1 MRLAVLSL
9 LFLCVGCALP
19 VLKAMGP
26 ATISPAAS
34 DKVLTTLDGAQ
45 LPLRIWPPE
54 NITAKPRAVI
64 IAVHGFNDYSNAFY
78 LPAPFWAKQGIITYA
93 YDQRGFGGAPNRGFW
108 PGTKTL
114 TADLRAA
121 VTAIRQRHAG
131 TPIYVLGVS
140 MGGAVVMAALADGP
154 IEGIDGAILAAPAVW
169 GRTHMNI
176 FQLAALWLAYHTMP
190 GLKLSG
196 RGLKKQ
202 PSDNLK
208 ILRKISKDQQ
218 MIRETRVDT
227 IKGLVDLMDTAFAA
241 APKIGHTPVLIGY
254 GLKDEIVPK
263 NSSLIVMRQ
272 LDTKHATR
280 ALYDTAWHMLLRDLK
295 AEIIWRDIA
304 AWIADRGKPLPSG
317 ADKQADATL
326 KFSPSAD
333 QK

>member
-1 MRLAVLSL
+1 
-9 LFLCVGCALP
+9 
-19 VLKAMGP
+19 MGP

-45 LPLRIWPPE
+45 LPLRIWLPE

-93 YDQRGFGGAPNRGFW
+93 YDQRGFGSAPHRGFW

-114 TADLRAA
+114 TADLQAA
-121 VTAIRQRHAG
+121 VTAIRQRHAE

-140 MGGAVVMAALADGP
+140 MGGAVVMAALADDS

-176 FQLAALWLAYHTMP
+176 FQRAALWLAYHTMP
-190 GLKLSG
+190 GLKLTG
-196 RGLKKQ
+196 RGLKTQ
-202 PSDNLK
+202 PSDNIK
-208 ILRKISKDQQ
+208 MLRKISKDKQ

-241 APKIGHTPVLIGY
+241 APKTGHTPVLIAY

-304 AWIADRGKPLPSG
+304 SWITDRGKPLPSG
-317 ADKQADATL
+317 ADKQADETL
-326 KFSPSAD
+326 RFSPSAD

>member
-9 LFLCVGCALP
+9 LFVCVGCTSP
-19 VLKAMGP
+19 VLKSMGP
-26 ATISPAAS
+26 ATVIPAAS
-34 DKVLTTLDGAQ
+34 DKFLTATDGAQ
-45 LPLRIWPPE
+45 LPLRIWQPE
-54 NITAKPRAVI
+54 NTTAKPRAVI

-93 YDQRGFGGAPNRGFW
+93 YDQRGFGGAPHRGFW

-114 TADLRAA
+114 TADLRTAVAA
-121 VTAIRQRHAG
+121 ISKRHTG
-131 TPIYVLGVS
+131 IPVYVLGVS
-140 MGGAVVMAALADGP
+140 MGGAVVMATLAEGP
-154 IEGIDGAILAAPAVW
+154 IEAIDGAILAAPAVW

-176 FQLAALWLAYHTMP
+176 FQCAALWLAYNTMP
-190 GLKLSG
+190 DLKLTG
-196 RGLKKQ
+196 RGLKIQ
-202 PSDNLK
+202 PSDNIK
-208 ILRKISKDQQ
+208 MLRKISKDRQ

-241 APKIGHTPVLIGY
+241 APKISHTPVLIAY

-263 NSSLIVMRQ
+263 NPSLIVMRR
-272 LDTKHATR
+272 LDTKHTTR

-304 AWIADRGKPLPSG
+304 AWMTDRRKPLPSG
-317 ADKQADATL
+317 ADQQAAETL
-326 KFSPSAD
+326 KSIPAAS